1 MRSTVFACSLAL
13 AALAPAAVQASN
25 NPVAP
30 ASPASPAPPPATSA
44 PPTVRTLGTVVV
56 SGIRPGPALWKVSRG
71 EHVLWILGTV
81 SPVPKGMEWY
91 SPQSEAVLRQTQ
103 EIIDGPRTG
112 MYVGWS
118 SALKVAFAMPTIMR
132 ARELPDGKSLRDV
145 LPADLHGR
153 WLGMKA
159 AYLGEVKGI
168 EKWRPMFAADKLYNA
183 ALGAAGLQAG
193 TGTGKRLGDLAGE
206 YKIKRTSNMVN
217 YKITDPKGMAK
228 SLAKADLDEVGCFRG
243 VLDRLDQDVAHAA
256 QRANAWAIGD
266 IPELTRLV
274 RSEHPDTCLQTLA
287 QVPALQAAGM
297 QDATLRAKAQW
308 VASVDAALAANAVSF
323 ATLPVSELIAA
334 DGLLARLR
342 GKGYQVLAPPD
353 RR

>member
-13 AALAPAAVQASN
+13 AALAPAPTQASN
-25 NPVAP
+25 NPPTAAAP
-30 ASPASPAPPPATSA
+30 AAAPAAPTPPPSA
-44 PPTVRTLGTVVV
+44 VRTLGTVVV

-81 SPVPKGMEWY
+81 SPVPKGMQWY

-145 LPADLHGR
+145 LPADLHAR
-153 WLGMKA
+153 WLVLKA

-168 EKWRPMFAADKLYNA
+168 EKWRPMFAADKLYGA
-183 ALGAAGLQAG
+183 AVGAAGLQVG
-193 TGTGKRLGDLAGE
+193 TGTGKRLAELAGE
-206 YKIKRTSNMVN
+206 YKIKRTSNMIN

-266 IPELTRLV
+266 VAELTRLV
-274 RSEHPDTCLQTLA
+274 RSEHPDNCNQTLA

-297 QDATLRAKAQW
+297 QDAAVRAKAQW
-308 VASVDAALAANAVSF
+308 IAAVDAALATNAVSF